1 MITLSPVP
9 DGVTVVASV
18 EKAEQMAERKKA
30 PPLIILES
38 LQAYLEEIGFGTG
51 ELMWGRLGSQGS
63 SGTFHIALDDNV
75 HYALKRRLDGPQP
88 SDVMS
93 LADEIKL
100 LEVLRG
106 HHLHA
111 PDVLHVCNDASII
124 GAPFYLSAFLP
135 GERVVNS
142 IPDALN
148 NVEEKVGM
156 SRRAID
162 DLARIQVEITPSEI
176 AALDHG
182 GSDLRKLVLES
193 KRLGRKLK
201 MRRLPGFE
209 ILGDYLLENAPEPHP
224 SVLSHGRYSMQNL
237 LFLDKAPATIS
248 GVFGWERA
256 TACDPLMDLGYFTAT
271 YSARDLP
278 ETPLD
283 TAPVT
288 RDEDGFL
295 SRNELVNVFRI
306 ATHLDTANLPWFQ
319 TFCLW
324 REAVRLEEIYERLMN
339 KEAVPS
345 KSFALSLR
353 DGVPAI
359 LANAAHFSKVDGV
372 EATAPKR

>member
-1 MITLSPVP
+1 
-9 DGVTVVASV
+9 
-18 EKAEQMAERKKA
+18 MAEKKKA

-63 SGTFHIALDDNV
+63 SGTFHIALDENV

-209 ILGDYLLENAPEPHP
+209 ILGDYLLENAPEPYP

>member
-38 LQAYLEEIGFGTG
+38 LQAYLDEMGFGTG
-51 ELMWGRLGSQGS
+51 ELLWGRLGSQGS
-63 SGTFHIALDDNV
+63 SGSFHLARDENV
-75 HYALKRRLDGPQP
+75 HFVLKRRLDGPQP
-88 SDVMS
+88 ADVMS

-106 HHLHA
+106 HHLHS

-135 GERVVNS
+135 GSQVINS
-142 IPDALN
+142 IPEALN

-176 AALDHG
+176 AGLDHG

-295 SRNELVNVFRI
+295 SRNELINVFRI

>member
-18 EKAEQMAERKKA
+18 EKAEQMAEKKKA

-63 SGTFHIALDDNV
+63 SGTFHIALDENV

-162 DLARIQVEITPSEI
+162 DLARIQVEVTPSEI

-209 ILGDYLLENAPEPHP
+209 ILGDYLLENAPEPYP